1 MIERFAPDI
10 WLPKHRD
17 IILPTARYGLKGFYK
32 IEAVRADGTKRLLAD
47 WFPNIITSIGQD
59 QWYTNVFPPAACAVG
74 SGNTTPAV
82 TQTALTT
89 LVASTTTNL
98 GSSNAFQ
105 SSSPWFTTVT
115 TTYQFGIGVAAGNL
129 SEVGIGSSATALFSR
144 ALILDGTGNPTTITV
159 LSSEALNVVYQLNVY
174 PPQTDVT
181 GNVTLNSIVYA
192 YTLRAANVTQG
203 NWGMLGGE
211 SMSIAQ
217 PNIHNV
223 GLQAITSIPA
233 GSNAGADSYTNPS
246 YTSGTYTNSY
256 SATWGINTGNFGGS
270 GAGAL
275 VWQNGNNGGTRGA
288 YQVGFSPFI
297 PKTSSYILVLNWAIS
312 WLRM

>member
-10 WLPKHRD
+10 WLPRHKD
-17 IILPTARYGLKGFYK
+17 LILPDARVGIKGFYK
-32 IEAVRADGTKRLLAD
+32 LEAIRPDGSKRLLAD
-47 WFPNIITSIGQD
+47 WFPNIITNIGQD
-59 QWYTNVFPPAACAVG
+59 QWYTNSFPPATCAVG
-74 SGNTTPAV
+74 SGNTTPAI

-105 SSSPWFTTVT
+105 SSAPWFTTVT

-159 LSSEALNVVYQLNVY
+159 LSSEALNVIYQLNVY

-181 GNVTLNSIVYA
+181 GNVTLNSISYA
-192 YTLRAANVTQG
+192 YTLRAANVTQQ

-211 SMSIAQ
+211 TMAIAQ
-217 PNIHNV
+217 PAIRSQ
-223 GLQAITSIPA
+223 GLQPITSVPS
-233 GSNAGADSYTNPS
+233 GTSAGADTFTSPS
-246 YTSGTYTNSY
+246 YTSGTYANSY
-256 SATWGINTGNFGGS
+256 SGTWNINTGNFGGV
-270 GAGAL
+270 GAL
-275 VWQNGNNGGTRGA
+275 VWQNGNNGGTRGL

-297 PKTSSYILVLNWAIS
+297 PKTSSYILVLNWNIS